1 MVGVPASGQHNRRPA
16 EALLMTS
23 PSDMVFLVDV
33 DNTLL
38 DSDRVAADLS
48 QYLFGTF
55 GRAYHDRYS
64 ALLAQRSRA
73 LGCPDFFG
81 ALQECR
87 AEHQGDVQQME
98 LSSWL
103 LDYPFAERLYPHA
116 LNVLDRF
123 RAWGPTVILSD
134 GDAVFQPRKIARSG
148 IRAAVNGH
156 VLVYIHKEEMLDE
169 VARRY
174 PGRHYVLVD
183 DKLRILSAVKQAWGE
198 RVTTVFVQQGRH
210 AHDPRILAENPPADI
225 AVASIGDLLRMDLA
239 GLLGDGPAPDA
250 HALVLSS

>member
-1 MVGVPASGQHNRRPA
+1 
-16 EALLMTS
+16 MTIS
-23 PSDMVFLVDV
+23 SDIVFLVDV

-38 DSDRVAADLS
+38 DTDRVTADLR
-48 QYLFGTF
+48 QYLFDTF
-55 GRAYHDRYS
+55 GPEFRDRYL
-64 ALLAQRSRA
+64 ALLEQRSRA

-87 AEHQGDVQQME
+87 RERQGEVRLME

-123 RAWGPTVILSD
+123 RGWGQTVILSD

-156 VLVYIHKEEMLDE
+156 VLIYIHKEEMLAE
-169 VARRY
+169 IARRY
-174 PGRHYVLVD
+174 PARHYVQVD
-183 DKLRILSAVKQAWGE
+183 DKLRILSAVKRAWGQQ
-198 RVTTVFVQQGRH
+198 VTTVFARQGRH
-210 AHDPRILAENPPADI
+210 AHDPRVLTANPPADV
-225 AVASIGDLLRMDLA
+225 AVAAIGDLLQFDLPV
-239 GLLGDGPAPDA
+239 LLGGRQAPGA
-250 HALVLSS
+250 HALVGSG